1 MMSCEKDFRVGQQDG
16 TPQLVDGPV
25 LFRPTSWS
33 PVWCVLFLCVYV
45 VGVRL
50 GGGCVGGCVHSDTC
64 LTCDAPCQIT
74 CMIFMDF
81 IYSTNLFVLTSCKL
95 SVFMNPF

>member
-1 MMSCEKDFRVGQQDG
+1 MMSCERDFRVGQRDG

-33 PVWCVLFLCVYV
+33 PVWRVLFLRVNV

-50 GGGCVGGCVHSDTC
+50 GGGAWVGVFT
-64 LTCDAPCQIT
+64 LTRAGPV
-74 CMIFMDF
+74 MR
-81 IYSTNLFVLTSCKL
+81 LAK
-95 SVFMNPF
+95 